1 MTQRFSVV
9 LRAVHD
15 GLGTAH
21 DLELVVP
28 SVFGPEL
35 VGSQT
40 LLPALRARVSLENP
54 RTADDLAREIS
65 LSAWAGEIL
74 DMDPSYTQLLEAF
87 LASLVDLPPGAEV
100 GFSAPP
106 TPVAR

>member
-1 MTQRFSVV
+1 MTQRYSIV

-21 DLELVVP
+21 DHELVVP

-40 LLPALRARVSLENP
+40 LLPASRARVSEEP
-54 RTADDLAREIS
+54 AKTAHDWATDVW
-65 LSAWAGEIL
+65 LSAWAGDPL
-74 DMDPSYTQLLEAF
+74 AMDPEYLHLLEAF
-87 LASLVDLPPGAEV
+87 LQSLIDLPPGAEV
-100 GFSAPP
+100 GFTAQ
-106 TPVAR
+106 PVTAG

>member
-1 MTQRFSVV
+1 MTLSFSLV

-15 GLGTAH
+15 GLGTAR

-40 LLPALRARVSLENP
+40 LLPAIRARVSAESA
-54 RTADDLAREIS
+54 RTALEWAGDIWF
-65 LSAWAGEIL
+65 SAWAGDPL
-74 DMDPSYTQLLEAF
+74 DMDPSYVQLLEDF

-106 TPVAR
+106 VPVGT